1 MEPDET
7 GKALE
12 EIRLGME
19 RVEGRIERLALLLEV
34 RLAVVEK
41 MQADHEARLRATGEG
56 LVRLT
61 ALSSVGQALTAGLA
75 VLLSALA
82 AWLGTRQGGP

>member
-1 MEPDET
+1 MEPEET
-7 GKALE
+7 SKALE
-12 EIRLGME
+12 EIRLGLE
-19 RVEGRIERLALLLEV
+19 RVEGRVERLALLLEV
-34 RLAVVEK
+34 RLAVIEK
-41 MQADHEARLRATGEG
+41 AQVDHEARLRAASEG

-82 AWLGTRQGGP
+82 AWLGTRQGAP